1 MSDRFTAARGRKV
14 ISRASAEELGSV
26 SHLVLDSENRR
37 IALVVIGK
45 RRKARVVSWEDL
57 SGFGADAVMVG
68 QDEALRDPRD
78 DREQAA
84 AKGDLELLARRAL
97 SDLGN
102 ELGTI
107 DDIVFDPASGV
118 LESLVVGEDEQ
129 PAGSLLG
136 AGSYAV
142 VVRADSTQPAAGQ
155 SQPDR

>member
-1 MSDRFTAARGRKV
+1 MSDRFTAAQGRKA

-26 SHLVLDSENRR
+26 SRLVVDSKNRR

-45 RRKARVVSWEDL
+45 RRKARVVKWEDL

-68 QDEALRDPRD
+68 QDEALHEPQD

-84 AKGDLELLARRAL
+84 AKGDLELLGRRVL
-97 SDLGN
+97 NDLGN

-107 DDIVFDPASGV
+107 NDIVFDPDSGA
-118 LESLVVGEDEQ
+118 LESLIIGDGEQ

-142 VVRADSTQPAAGQ
+142 VLRADDAQPAAGQ
-155 SQPDR
+155 SQP

>member
-1 MSDRFTAARGRKV
+1 MSDRFMAAQGRKV

-26 SHLVLDSENRR
+26 SHLVLDSDNRR
-37 IALVVIGK
+37 IALVVVGK

-57 SGFGADAVMVG
+57 SGFGADAVMIS
-68 QDEALRDPRD
+68 QDEALREPQD

-84 AKGDLELLARRAL
+84 AMGDLELLGRRAL

-102 ELGTI
+102 ELGKI
-107 DDIVFDPASGV
+107 DDVVFDPDSGA
-118 LESLVVGEDEQ
+118 LESLVVGDDER

-142 VVRADSTQPAAGQ
+142 VVRADGAESAAGQ
-155 SQPDR
+155 SQS